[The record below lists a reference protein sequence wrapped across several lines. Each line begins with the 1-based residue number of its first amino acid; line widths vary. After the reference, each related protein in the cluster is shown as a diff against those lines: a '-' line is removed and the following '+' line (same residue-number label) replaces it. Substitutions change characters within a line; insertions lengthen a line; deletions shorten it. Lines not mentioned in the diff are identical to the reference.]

1 MAVGGTNG
9 YFPYVFT
16 LLPDFPGQRK
26 ANENDSDKVGNKPWG
41 DASLTAPA
49 EFWNASSQWGPTWG
63 PPEER
68 GMTVKSVK
76 MYSMGSCGSS
86 PS

>member
-1 MAVGGTNG
+1 MDTSRELSNCARLLGTM
-9 YFPYVFT
+9 
-16 LLPDFPGQRK
+16 K
-26 ANENDSDKVGNKPWG
+26 ANVGDSDKVGNKPWG

-49 EFWNASSQWGPTWG
+49 EFWNASSQWGSTWG
-63 PPEER
+63 PPEDR

-76 MYSMGSCGSS
+76 MYSQGTCGS